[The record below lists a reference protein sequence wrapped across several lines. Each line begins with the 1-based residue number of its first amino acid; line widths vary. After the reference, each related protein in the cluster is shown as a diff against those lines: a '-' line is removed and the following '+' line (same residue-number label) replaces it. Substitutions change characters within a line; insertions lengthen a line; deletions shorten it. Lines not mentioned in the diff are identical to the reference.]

1 MALDAQQH
9 EKILGRK
16 IGAWESNTD
25 IRTGERKKKKPSEK
39 ERGGF
44 IDAILE

>member
-25 IRTGERKKKKPSEK
+25 IRTGERQKKPSEK